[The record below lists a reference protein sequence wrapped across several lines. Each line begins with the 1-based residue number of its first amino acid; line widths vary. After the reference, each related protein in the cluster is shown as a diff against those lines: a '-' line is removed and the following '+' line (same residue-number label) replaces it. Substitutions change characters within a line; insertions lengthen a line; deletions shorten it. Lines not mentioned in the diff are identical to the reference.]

1 MTELALDH
9 HLPIGVSGSEV
20 AQLDRARIHVLYAEH
35 GAYVFHTLRRLG
47 VRSFEV
53 EDVMHEVFMIAHRR
67 IESYDEATPVR
78 AWLFGIAYRKAADFR
93 KLARHRR
100 ETCEDN
106 EEAIDLGASPEEEV
120 GQRQQRQLVLAA
132 LEKIELSRRAVFV
145 MHDIDETPVPVIAE
159 QLAIP
164 LNTAYSRLRLARAE
178 FSDAVRRLRSGER
191 S

>member
-1 MTELALDH
+1 MTELALDP
-9 HLPIGVSGSEV
+9 HLSVDVPEPEV
-20 AQLDRARIHVLYAEH
+20 TQRARIHTLYAEH
-35 GAYVFHTLRRLG
+35 GSYVFHSLRRLG

-67 IESYDEATPVR
+67 IESYNQEVPVR

-93 KLARHRR
+93 KQARHRH
-100 ETCEDN
+100 ETCEEH
-106 EEAIDLGASPEEEV
+106 EEAIDLGASPEEQI
-120 GQRQQRQLVLAA
+120 GQQQQRQLVLAA

-145 MHDIDETPVPVIAE
+145 MHDIDETPVPIIAE

-178 FSDAVRRLRSGER
+178 FSDAVHRLRSRGR
-191 S
+191 A